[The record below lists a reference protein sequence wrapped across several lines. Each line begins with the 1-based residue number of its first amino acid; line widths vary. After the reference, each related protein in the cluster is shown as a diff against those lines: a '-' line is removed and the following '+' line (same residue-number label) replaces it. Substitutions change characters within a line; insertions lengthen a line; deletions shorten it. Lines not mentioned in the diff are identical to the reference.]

1 MDKGR
6 EHLFFFSKE
15 AIQMTRKG
23 NQYQLIM
30 KEMQIRTTM
39 RYYFTPTRM
48 VKIKTNQKQKH
59 KKNRKVVMLGSQ
71 QKNYNF
77 HTLVVGM

>member
-1 MDKGR
+1 MLSIISY
-6 EHLFFFSKE
+6 H
-15 AIQMTRKG
+15 
-23 NQYQLIM
+23 

-77 HTLVVGM
+77 RTLVVGM